1 MPSQGRELNSANE
14 PIDQLPPIGAV
25 RRPDIIAVE
34 TIEDKDYLERL
45 AFAEEPVTIWI
56 EEGQEENAPRTV
68 GPIQCNGTGVEV
80 LIKDQWVQFH
90 HLPVNTQLVVKRKYL
105 ALMLGSKRTRIT
117 HVQDHAEA
125 NFAEMNIM
133 RRQTSAAMSVTILLD
148 ENPRGR
154 AWMMELTRRAA

>member
-1 MPSQGRELNSANE
+1 MARELNSANE
-14 PIDQLPPIGAV
+14 PIDQLPPIGAIG
-25 RRPDIIAVE
+25 RKPDIIAVDDV
-34 TIEDKDYLERL
+34 EDKDYLERL

-68 GPIQCNGTGVEV
+68 GPIQVNGTGVEV
-80 LIKDQWVQFH
+80 LIKDQWIQFTY
-90 HLPVNTQLVVKRKYL
+90 LPVNTQLVIKRKYL

-125 NFAEMNIM
+125 NFAEMNIL